1 MKSHAKKRQS
11 NHAKIGKLERKIF
24 KNLFKA
30 SITLDLPVDRVTLLS
45 ECRLDAATINGT
57 PSNCLTLHWTR
68 SLLLTYAVLYAKHF
82 YWVFSAI
89 TTLKLHCDDSIP
101 NRIDFTGVVTYFMFA
116 FRAGV
121 GSEKWNNDV
130 TISVMKKECCWRC
143 VNYTFWIIFTK

>member
-45 ECRLDAATINGT
+45 ECRLDATTINGT

-82 YWVFSAI
+82 YSVFSDR
-89 TTLKLHCDDSIP
+89 TTLKLLCDHSIP
-101 NRIDFTGVVTYFMFA
+101 SRIDFAGVMTYFMFA
-116 FRAGV
+116 FLAGV
-121 GSEKWNNDV
+121 GSEKLNSDL
-130 TISVMKKECCWRC
+130 TISLMEKRMLL
-143 VNYTFWIIFTK
+143 NLR